1 MSNSSQKDSNKSN
14 DLFYYNQRLIMSEK
28 TRMLW
33 NKASRLLKEK
43 TGWGLVSGDTYVVTD
58 NTLGFSEAHIR
69 ALAEA
74 AENSDEFIAAAK
86 SIIEDKDESR
96 QSKLYR
102 SKSSSESFGY
112 VATAFLA
119 CLAAGHLKSWQ
130 QKYNWLRPSL
140 AFFRYAV
147 GLNDKAKE
155 GYNKITT
162 MSYNKIVT
170 MSSLGELTTN
180 VQKHFEDKTQF
191 KFAPCSPQQTQQLR
205 VQTLSGKT
213 LAPKPFTS
221 RQAFVDH
228 VVGRYVASS
237 KAQDQLTR
245 AASKIAEANLYI
257 EDNKTLFHVFLYETD
272 KGLVVLI
279 LSVLMEVVSLGK
291 TWDGESKVFDA
302 IEKNALAVSKN
313 YKPLRQIKKARQT
326 K

>member
-1 MSNSSQKDSNKSN
+1 MSNSSQKASNKSN
-14 DLFYYNQRLIMSEK
+14 DLFYYNQRPIMSEELG
-28 TRMLW
+28 MLW

-43 TGWGLVSGDTYVVTD
+43 TGWGLTSGDMFVVTD

-86 SIIEDKDESR
+86 SITKDKHESR
-96 QSKLYR
+96 QSKLHR
-102 SKSSSESFGY
+102 SKSWSESFGY

-119 CLAAGHLKSWQ
+119 CLAAGDLKPWQ
-130 QKYNWLRPSL
+130 QKYNWSRPSL

-147 GLNDKAKE
+147 GLNDKAEE
-155 GYNKITT
+155 GYNKIT
-162 MSYNKIVT
+162 T

-191 KFAPCSPQQTQQLR
+191 KFAPCSPQQTQQL
-205 VQTLSGKT
+205 VAQTLSGKT
-213 LAPKPFTS
+213 LVPKPFTS
-221 RQAFVDH
+221 RQSFVDH
-228 VVGRYVASS
+228 IVGRYVASS

-257 EDNKTLFHVFLYETD
+257 EDNNTLFHVFLYETD

-291 TWDGESKVFDA
+291 TWDGESKLFDA
-302 IEKNALAVSKN
+302 IEKNAQAVSKN
-313 YKPLRQIKKARQT
+313 YKPLRQIKNARQT
-326 K
+326 N